1 MSFTVFF
8 IIVSI
13 FVWLFAAV
21 VLVLTTQKPHK
32 K

>member
-8 IIVSI
+8 IIISI
-13 FVWLFAAV
+13 VVWLFVAAM
-21 VLVLTTQKPHK
+21 LVLTAPKPHK

>member
-8 IIVSI
+8 IIVSVV
-13 FVWLFAAV
+13 VWLFVAA
-21 VLVLTTQKPHK
+21 VLVLTAPKQHK